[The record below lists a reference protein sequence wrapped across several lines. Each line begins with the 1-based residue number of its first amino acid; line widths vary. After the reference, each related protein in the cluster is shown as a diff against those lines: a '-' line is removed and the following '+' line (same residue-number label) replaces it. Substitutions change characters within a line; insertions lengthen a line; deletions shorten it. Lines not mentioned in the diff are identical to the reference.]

1 MRSKAFMIV
10 AALLAAMALQG
21 CGFTPM
27 YAKPGLG
34 PTLSDIAVDT
44 PQTRTGFFLGQD
56 LRQTL
61 NNDETSAKTYTLK
74 IIMSEDHYNIGYRI
88 DDTSTRSEIT
98 SGVVYTL
105 TDNRTG
111 KVLYTDHFT
120 ETVTYAS
127 TNSPFTGIVSQQNGQ
142 QRLADA
148 VSTRIQGAL
157 AVYFHEH

>member
-1 MRSKAFMIV
+1 MRSKAFTIA
-10 AALLAAMALQG
+10 AALLAATALQG

-34 PTLSDIAVDT
+34 HTLADIAIDT

-61 NNDETSAKTYTLK
+61 DSDETTAKTYTLK
-74 IIMSEDHYNIGYRI
+74 IAMSEDHYNIGYRI

-98 SGVVYTL
+98 SGVNYSL

-111 KVLYTDHFT
+111 KVIFTDHFT

-127 TNSPFTGIVSQQNGQ
+127 TTSPFAGIVSQQNGQ

>member
-1 MRSKAFMIV
+1 MRIKVFTIA
-10 AALLAAMALQG
+10 AALLAASALSG

-34 PTLSDIAVDT
+34 KTLSDVEINA
-44 PQTRTGFFLGQD
+44 PQTRTGYFLSQD

-61 NNDETSAKTYTLK
+61 DEDPSTPKTYLLT
-74 IIMSEDHYNIGYRI
+74 ITMSEDHYNIGYRV

-98 SGVVYTL
+98 SGVNYSL
-105 TDNRTG
+105 TDKRTG
-111 KVLYTDHFT
+111 KVVFLDHFT

-127 TNSPFTGIVSQQNGQ
+127 TSSPFAGIVSQQNGQ
-142 QRLADA
+142 ERLADA

>member
-1 MRSKAFMIV
+1 MRTKAFTIV
-10 AALLAAMALQG
+10 AALLAIPMLQG

-34 PTLSDIAVDT
+34 HRLADIAIDT
-44 PQTRTGFFLGQD
+44 PQTRTGYFLGQD

-61 NNDETSAKTYTLK
+61 NSDETSEKTYTLK
-74 IIMSEDHYNIGYRI
+74 IVMSEDHFNIGYRI

-98 SGVVYTL
+98 SGVIYTL

-111 KVLYTDHFT
+111 KAIYADHFT

-127 TNSPFTGIVSQQNGQ
+127 TTSPFVGIVSQQNGQ
-142 QRLADA
+142 ERLADA

>member
-1 MRSKAFMIV
+1 MRMKAFTIA
-10 AALLAAMALQG
+10 AALLAASALSG

-27 YAKPGLG
+27 YAKPSVGHN
-34 PTLSDIAVDT
+34 LSDVDLDV
-44 PQTRTGFFLGQD
+44 PQTRTGYFLGQD

-61 NNDETSAKTYTLK
+61 EDDPSKPKAYSLK
-74 IIMSEDHYNIGYRI
+74 IDMTESHYGIGYRI

-105 TDNRTG
+105 TDKETG
-111 KVLYTDHFT
+111 KVLTTDHFT

-127 TNSPFTGIVSQQNGQ
+127 TSSPFAGIVAQQAGQ
-142 QRLADA
+142 ERLAQA
-148 VSTRIQGAL
+148 VATRVQGAL

>member
-1 MRSKAFMIV
+1 MRSKAFTIA
-10 AALLAAMALQG
+10 AALLAATAPQG

-34 PTLSDIAVDT
+34 HTLSDIAIDT

-61 NNDETSAKTYTLK
+61 NGDDTSAKTYSLK
-74 IIMSEDHYNIGYRI
+74 IVMSEDHFNIGYRV

-98 SGVVYTL
+98 SNVIYTL

-127 TNSPFTGIVSQQNGQ
+127 TSSPFTGIVSQQNGQ
-142 QRLADA
+142 ERLAGE